1 MRRYL
6 TALLTSDN
14 CLAAL
19 PSFSK
24 TPCASNVPDAV
35 VAPFRIRSE
44 PSAINAP
51 LGHWTYDIEQDLL
64 GKRLEIAHTLTRHG
78 GRRAIPLCR
87 TGQLGTMQPAIS
99 PRHFPQTLPG
109 TRLHG
114 KFHSTANAKVPG
126 LKSAPAGRAHEI
138 DNRHVDQARCGDLHT
153 QGYHTAAVCA
163 NYASAGRED
172 DKEEPVPRSAH
183 RRAIHGRIQQNRASG
198 RGAAYGAL
206 TSTRFGQHDRT
217 ARSSPIDLRHII
229 YLISRSTLPVWPT
242 VV

>member
-51 LGHWTYDIEQDLL
+51 LGHWTYDIEQDFL
-64 GKRLEIAHTLTRHG
+64 GKRLEIAHTLTRRG
-78 GRRAIPLCR
+78 GRQVIPLCR
-87 TGQLGTMQPAIS
+87 TGHLGTMQPAIS
-99 PRHFPQTLPG
+99 LRHCAQISAG

-114 KFHSTANAKVPG
+114 KLHGTANAKVPG
-126 LKSAPAGRAHEI
+126 LKSAAAGRAHEI
-138 DNRHVDQARCGDLHT
+138 DDRHVHQARCGHLHT
-153 QGYHTAAVCA
+153 QGYRTAAVCA

-183 RRAIHGRIQQNRASG
+183 RRAIHGRIQKNRASG
-198 RGAAYGAL
+198 SGAAFGAL
-206 TSTRFGQHDRT
+206 ASTRFGQHDRT
-217 ARSSPIDLRHII
+217 A
-229 YLISRSTLPVWPT
+229 
-242 VV
+242 